1 MRCFIA
7 IDVDEK
13 LFDKITEL
21 QKGINKLNVDVK
33 LVEPEN
39 LHFTVKFLGDM
50 NEDEVNEI
58 KNSLGECLKNEHEFK
73 INITGFNYFGN
84 PSYIRTLWLDV
95 KEGQN
100 ELKKLVQMVNDC
112 VKIGKLEVLPHLTLG
127 RVKSPINKDY
137 LIKFINE
144 NKNVKIGEMNVNYVK
159 LKASTLT
166 KNGPVYNNLAVFN
179 LVPCYE

>member
-7 IDVDEK
+7 IDADKK
-13 LFDKITEL
+13 LFDKIAEL
-21 QKGINKLNVDVK
+21 KEGINKLNVDVK

-50 NEDEVNEI
+50 NEDEVNEV
-58 KNSLGECLKNEHEFK
+58 KNSLGKCLKNEREFK

-84 PSYIRTLWLDV
+84 PNYIRTLWLGV

-100 ELKKLVQMVNDC
+100 ELKKLVQTVNDC
-112 VKIGKLEVLPHLTLG
+112 VKIGKLEVSPHLTLG
-127 RVKSPINKDY
+127 RVKSPVNKDH
-137 LIKFINE
+137 LIKFMNE

-166 KNGPVYNNLAVFN
+166 KNGPIYNNLAVFN